1 MSTRD
6 ETIESARARVEA
18 FAKTITAS
26 DLALDATIRPSFDPG
41 ASDLPATRGAPSTT
55 TEGGVTLPRLEVRM
69 PEGGNTADLELV
81 RTLGEG
87 GMGVVWL
94 ARQRT
99 LAREVAVK
107 QLKGDGLVSEATTS
121 LLAEARATG
130 ALEHPS
136 VVPIHALG
144 ADDQGRPLLV
154 MKRIEGESLQALV
167 RDPEHEAWAALERRH
182 GDRIA
187 AIVEILGRVADALH
201 FAHARGIV
209 HRDVKPENVMIGSF
223 GEVYLVDW
231 GVALRLD
238 EAASHDDS
246 VGISIVG
253 TPAYMAPEMARGA
266 IREIDART
274 DVYLL
279 GATLHATL
287 TGSARHDGR
296 SITEVLLSA
305 ILSRPKSYPE
315 EVAELG
321 ALANR
326 ATSESPSDRPASALA
341 FREGLVELVRHRG
354 SLRLSRDAQARL
366 APLEAAI
373 PAVLASTE
381 ATRAL
386 TEARFALATALRD
399 WPENVEAERALD
411 RTLRAMITA
420 EIERRSP
427 EAAAALLAELR
438 SPDPVIAA
446 RIEALRGEVAE
457 ARRLEEAARR
467 EERERDPRRTAKQR
481 AWIAAGLIVLTA
493 VLVSFGWQS
502 EAEHAG
508 GVRSMREVL
517 VYDAVLLGFATSV
530 MVIFRR
536 RLFSNRLG
544 RQTALVLF
552 SLLALAG
559 VSDAFFWARDA
570 DPREAGAFALL
581 AMASVLTGAGIG
593 IDARFLATA
602 VFFFGGAI
610 VCALAPSLTVPAIG
624 AAAIGGTSVV
634 LIDALRQLR
643 AKA

>member
-1 MSTRD
+1 MSTTD
-6 ETIESARARVEA
+6 QTLDGAVARIEA
-18 FAKTITAS
+18 FAKTMS
-26 DLALDATIRPSFDPG
+26 SSELALDATIRPSFEE
-41 ASDLPATRGAPSTT
+41 DLPATRGAPSTT
-55 TEGGVTLPRLEVRM
+55 TEGGVTLPRLEVRT

-87 GMGVVWL
+87 GMGIVWL

-107 QLKGDGLVSEATTS
+107 QLKGNGLVSEATTS

-167 RDPEHEAWAALERRH
+167 RDPEHAAWAALERRH
-182 GDRIA
+182 GDRLA

-231 GVALRLD
+231 GVALRLED
-238 EAASHDDS
+238 APQHDDRR
-246 VGISIVG
+246 GIAIVG

-279 GATLHATL
+279 GATLHAAI
-287 TGSARHDGR
+287 TGKARHDGR
-296 SITEVLLSA
+296 TLTEVLLAALS
-305 ILSRPKSYPE
+305 SRPRTYPSE
-315 EVAELG
+315 LAELG

-326 ATSESPSDRPASALA
+326 ATSESPSDRPESALA
-341 FREGLVELVRHRG
+341 FREGLTDFVRHRG
-354 SLRLSRDAQARL
+354 SLRLSREAETRL
-366 APLEAAI
+366 ATLERSSAAE
-373 PAVLASTE
+373 LASPE

-386 TEARFALATALRD
+386 TESRFALTQALRE
-399 WPENVEAERALD
+399 WPENVDAKRALD
-411 RTLRAMITA
+411 RALRAMITA
-420 EIERRSP
+420 ELERRSP
-427 EAAAALLAELR
+427 EAAAALLAELA
-438 SPDPVIAA
+438 SPDPALAA
-446 RIEALRGEVAE
+446 RIESLRAEVAE

-481 AWIAAGLIVLTA
+481 AWIAAGLIVLTI
-493 VLVSFGWQS
+493 VLVTNGWQS

-517 VYDAVLLGFATSV
+517 VYDAVLLAFATV
-530 MVIFRR
+530 GVVVFRR

-544 RQTALVLF
+544 RQTALVLV

-570 DPREAGAFALL
+570 DPREAGAFAML

-593 IDARFLATA
+593 IDVRFLVTA
-602 VFFFGGAI
+602 AFFLTGAI
-610 VCALAPSLTVPAIG
+610 VCALVPSLTVPAIG
-624 AAAIGGTSVV
+624 AAAIGATSLI

-643 AKA
+643 AKS